1 MDSLEIFIHSW
12 MRWLVCFGVIAN
24 LALAYYGYFAN
35 KRFTLFNKIFS
46 HVSVAFVHIQ
56 FISGLILYYNS
67 EITSM
72 FFADMKGSMSN
83 LEVRYFSIEHSLL
96 MLIAVVLITV
106 GSFKAKRIQ
115 GDKNKFK
122 TLMIYFTLACI
133 LILVAIPWEFS
144 PYVQRP
150 LFSS

>member
-1 MDSLEIFIHSW
+1 
-12 MRWLVCFGVIAN
+12 MRWLVCFGIITN

-56 FISGLILYYNS
+56 FISGIVLYYNS
-67 EITSM
+67 ELTSM
-72 FFADMKGSMSN
+72 FFADMKASMSN
-83 LEVRYFSIEHSLL
+83 LEVRYFSVEHTLL
-96 MLIAVVLITV
+96 MFLAVILITV

-122 TLMIYFTLACI
+122 TLIIYFTLACI
-133 LILVAIPWEFS
+133 LILAAIPWEFS

-150 LFSS
+150 LFAS